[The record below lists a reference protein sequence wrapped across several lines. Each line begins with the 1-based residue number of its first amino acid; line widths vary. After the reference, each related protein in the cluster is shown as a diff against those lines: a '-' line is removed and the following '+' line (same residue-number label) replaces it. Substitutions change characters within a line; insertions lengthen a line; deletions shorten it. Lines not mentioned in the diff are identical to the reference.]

1 MFEFIFDPY
10 NYPFWV
16 FIAAI
21 IIGVLGGIS
30 RPFSTYVSFA
40 YPNAKY
46 EAMGNPFVTDKELNR
61 IVESSD
67 ITGFKDTLNAS
78 KDYNLSGES
87 TTEIQQSLDD
97 NLIQTIEMMQKEGSK
112 KMKNF
117 FDTYFEKLD
126 IYLIKNTIKNRLEDK
141 KIDENIVEKATL
153 SKTKI
158 LLEKLTNSEK
168 QKIPEIIK
176 EYGFEKEVIDTVSKE
191 SVDFLMLDTI
201 IDKHI
206 INKFKQVKVPYK
218 CEKAK
223 QKFIRTLV
231 DVNTIKN
238 ILRAKQLNYDSES
251 IKKLY
256 IGEGQQIASWKFKDL
271 TELESVPHV
280 ISSLEGLSYY
290 DALKNAIEE
299 YNKQNSVQVL
309 ENALDSHLLKLLED
323 LSTQNY
329 VTIGPT
335 LRFIVTKE
343 FEIENLKIIAKG
355 VSEGFTSDLIKPL
368 LIMEVGI

>member
-1 MFEFIFDPY
+1 LFEFIFDPY

-21 IIGVLGGIS
+21 IIGILGGIS

-67 ITGFKDTLNAS
+67 LTGFKDTLNAS

-87 TTEIQQSLDD
+87 TNELQQSLDN
-97 NLIQTIEMMQKEGSK
+97 NLIQTIDMMKKEGSK
-112 KMKNF
+112 KMKDF
-117 FDTYFEKLD
+117 FEAYLEKLD
-126 IYLIKNTIKNRLEDK
+126 IYLIKNTIKNRLEDQ

-153 SKTKI
+153 SKTKT
-158 LLEKLTNSEK
+158 LLNKLIDSEK
-168 QKIPEIIK
+168 QKIPEILK
-176 EYGFEKEVIDTVSKE
+176 EYGFEKDVIDAVSEE
-191 SVDFLMLDTI
+191 SVDFLTLDTI

-206 INKFKQVKVPYK
+206 INKFRQVKVPYK

-238 ILRAKQLNYDSES
+238 ILRAKQLNYDTES

-256 IGEGQQIASWKFKDL
+256 ISEGQLIASWKFKDM

-290 DALKNAIEE
+290 EALKNAIEE

-355 VSEGFTSDLIKPL
+355 VSEGLTSDIIKPL
-368 LIMEVGI
+368 LTMEAGS

>member
-46 EAMGNPFVTDKELNR
+46 EAMGNPFVTNKELSR

-67 ITGFKDTLNAS
+67 LIGFKDSLNAS

-87 TTEIQQSLDD
+87 SNEVQQSLDD
-97 NLIQTIEMMQKEGSK
+97 NLIQTIEMMKKEGSK
-112 KMKNF
+112 KMKDF
-117 FDTYFEKLD
+117 FDTYIEKLD
-126 IYLIKNTIKNRLEDK
+126 IYLIKNTIKKRLEDQ
-141 KIDENIVEKATL
+141 KIDENITEKATL
-153 SKTKI
+153 PKTKI
-158 LLEKLTNSEK
+158 LLEKLSDSEK
-168 QKIPEIIK
+168 QKIPDILK
-176 EYGFEKEVIDTVSKE
+176 EYGFEKDVIDAISEE
-191 SVDFLMLDTI
+191 SIDFLTLDTI

-206 INKFKQVKVPYK
+206 IGKFRQVKVPYK
-218 CEKAK
+218 CERAK
-223 QKFIRTLV
+223 QKFIGILV
-231 DVNTIKN
+231 DIITIKN

-251 IKKLY
+251 CKKLY
-256 IGEGQQIASWKFKDL
+256 LGEGQQIASWKFKEM

-280 ISSLEGLSYY
+280 ITSLEGLSFY
-290 DALKNAIEE
+290 DSLKNAIEE
-299 YNKQNSVQVL
+299 YNKENSVQVL
-309 ENALDSHLLKLLED
+309 ENALDSHLLLILED

-335 LRFIVTKE
+335 LRFIITKE
-343 FEIENLKIIAKG
+343 LEIENLKIIAKG
-355 VSEGFTSDLIKPL
+355 VSEGLTSDIIKQL
-368 LIMEVGI
+368 LTIEVGS

>member
-1 MFEFIFDPY
+1 LFEFIFDPY
-10 NYPFWV
+10 NYLFWI

-61 IVESSD
+61 IVELSD
-67 ITGFKDTLNAS
+67 LTGFKDTLNAS

-87 TTEIQQSLDD
+87 TNEVQQSLDD
-97 NLIQTIEMMQKEGSK
+97 NLIQTIEMMKKEGSK
-112 KMKNF
+112 KMKDF
-117 FDTYFEKLD
+117 FDTYIEKLD
-126 IYLIKNTIKNRLEDK
+126 IYLIKNTIKNKLEDQ

-153 SKTKI
+153 SKTKT
-158 LLEKLTNSEK
+158 LLEKLYDSEK
-168 QKIPEIIK
+168 QKIPEILR
-176 EYGFEKEVIDTVSKE
+176 EYGFEKDVIDAVSE
-191 SVDFLMLDTI
+191 ETVDFLTLDTI

-206 INKFKQVKVPYK
+206 INRFRRVKVPYK

-223 QKFIRTLV
+223 LKFIGTLV
-231 DVNTIKN
+231 DVNSIKN
-238 ILRAKQLNYDSES
+238 ILRAKQLKYDSES
-251 IKKLY
+251 CKKLY
-256 IGEGQQIASWKFKDL
+256 LGEGQQIASWKFKDM

-290 DALKNAIEE
+290 DSLKNAIEE
-299 YNKQNSVQVL
+299 YNKENSVQVL
-309 ENALDSHLLKLLED
+309 EKALDSHLLKLLED

-355 VSEGFTSDLIKPL
+355 ISEGLNSESIKPL
-368 LIMEVGI
+368 LTMEAGS